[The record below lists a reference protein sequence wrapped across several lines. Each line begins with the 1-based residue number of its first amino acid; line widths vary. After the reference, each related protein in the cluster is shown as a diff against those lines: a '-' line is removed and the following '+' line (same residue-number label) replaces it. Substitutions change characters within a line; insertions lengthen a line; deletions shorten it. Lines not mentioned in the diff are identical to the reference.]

1 MSYLYLKY
9 LPTSMESTLEVL
21 KGIHFETLFTFL
33 ILAFIISYSV
43 LVTVYNFLLFYD
55 LVEKNDIQ
63 LSTSI
68 AMISFILLFGCY
80 LVKSLSEKEFN
91 LIAIFISFPFLYL
104 IPTSKVFSRLQ
115 RSLKILKRVKEIMK
129 PKEMNTNV
137 SFPIQSS
144 PYLRCPK
151 RIACRAS
158 SICCFSLIN
167 FFNSR
172 FDSLH
177 RWLIALTMI
186 ASNNT
191 TITNTP
197 IIISFNIF

>member
-1 MSYLYLKY
+1 MRNKYSLIFPLLITILMSYLYLKY
-9 LPTSMESTLEVL
+9 LPTNMESTLEVL
-21 KGIHFETLFTFL
+21 KGIHFGTLFTFL

-104 IPTSKVFSRLQ
+104 IPNTFQGIFKVTKKF
-115 RSLKILKRVKEIMK
+115 KNIKKGK
-129 PKEMNTNV
+129 G
-137 SFPIQSS
+137 
-144 PYLRCPK
+144 
-151 RIACRAS
+151 
-158 SICCFSLIN
+158 
-167 FFNSR
+167 
-172 FDSLH
+172 
-177 RWLIALTMI
+177 
-186 ASNNT
+186 NNET
-191 TITNTP
+191 ERDEY
-197 IIISFNIF
+197 

>member
-80 LVKSLSEKEFN
+80 LVKSLSEN
-91 LIAIFISFPFLYL
+91 S
-104 IPTSKVFSRLQ
+104 
-115 RSLKILKRVKEIMK
+115 
-129 PKEMNTNV
+129 NT
-137 SFPIQSS
+137 
-144 PYLRCPK
+144 
-151 RIACRAS
+151 
-158 SICCFSLIN
+158 
-167 FFNSR
+167 
-172 FDSLH
+172 
-177 RWLIALTMI
+177 
-186 ASNNT
+186 
-191 TITNTP
+191 
-197 IIISFNIF
+197 

>member
-80 LVKSLSEKEFN
+80 LVKSLS
-91 LIAIFISFPFLYL
+91 
-104 IPTSKVFSRLQ
+104 
-115 RSLKILKRVKEIMK
+115 
-129 PKEMNTNV
+129 
-137 SFPIQSS
+137 
-144 PYLRCPK
+144 RCV
-151 RIACRAS
+151 
-158 SICCFSLIN
+158 
-167 FFNSR
+167 
-172 FDSLH
+172 
-177 RWLIALTMI
+177 
-186 ASNNT
+186 
-191 TITNTP
+191 
-197 IIISFNIF
+197 